1 MLSDWIYIL
10 VFNDAAL
17 IQQAIWFSN
26 NILAK
31 KKFKVIANA
40 CYTVGRRYK
49 CILFIHFTLIE
60 SMLTSICIYMLEC
73 CWGEALWLAHTY
85 LKVYIVCTF
94 PEFPLSLS
102 LFGLPSYY
110 KLLFEVPVIFGK
122 AILKVVIR
130 DFSCHFRALWKYN
143 SSSPL

>member
-1 MLSDWIYIL
+1 MLSDWIYIS

-102 LFGLPSYY
+102 LRSSFLLQAPLWGPCNFWQSHPKSSNTWFQLP
-110 KLLFEVPVIFGK
+110 F
-122 AILKVVIR
+122 
-130 DFSCHFRALWKYN
+130 
-143 SSSPL
+143 